1 MEAQQIDKEL
11 QSVNAS
17 VRTYQGRV
25 ADSPVGNQQYAE
37 LIRDRD
43 LAKQKYQELEGKRQ
57 KSAISMDMESHQQ
70 GETLEVL
77 DPASLPTTPT
87 APKRSLII
95 PLGAVAGLLFGIVL
109 IAMREIKN
117 TSLKNLK
124 DARLYTNLP
133 ILGSIPLV
141 ENDSAVR
148 RRRRV
153 MWLGWATATLA
164 GLAMMAASV
173 ARYYLKA

>member
-1 MEAQQIDKEL
+1 QE
-11 QSVNAS
+11 
-17 VRTYQGRV
+17 
-25 ADSPVGNQQYAE
+25 YAE

-77 DPASLPTTPT
+77 DGASLPTTPT

-95 PLGAVAGLLFGIVL
+95 PLGVVGGLLFGIVL
-109 IAMREIKN
+109 VIIREVKN

-133 ILGSIPLV
+133 ILGSLPLM
-141 ENDSAVR
+141 ENDRTVR
-148 RRRRV
+148 RRKRII
-153 MWLGWATATLA
+153 WLGWTTATLA
-164 GLAMMAASV
+164 GLSVMAASV
-173 ARYYLKA
+173 ARYYMKA